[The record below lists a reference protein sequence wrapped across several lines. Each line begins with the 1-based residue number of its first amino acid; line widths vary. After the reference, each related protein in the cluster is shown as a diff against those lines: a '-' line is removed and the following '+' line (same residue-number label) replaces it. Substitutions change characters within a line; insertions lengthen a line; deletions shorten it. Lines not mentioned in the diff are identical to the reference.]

1 MAIDFKTATNAEIT
15 AHIQGI
21 VDKAVKK
28 DRDSRSDSKEQKERF
43 SRLYKDDAKEL
54 GTVTELL
61 KSINEQTNI
70 YRKSLQQLGGEGAFF
85 VKGGPLQEGL
95 NATIKK
101 MDALTAS
108 PEKGAEAFKQLT
120 VQIKNFA
127 QLAKATEDAQGGLA
141 ASLAEQAAVLNDLGL
156 SYGNFSKNV
165 DFAIYSMGESR
176 GAVDGLNTSLV
187 NLSSQIGML
196 PDDVS
201 RNFQMVA
208 KNLAYSFQG
217 IKEQF
222 VGIQRLSAETGV
234 SIDNLMGKFGQ
245 RMDTISGASE
255 MAAKINSLLGRNA
268 FSATELLTMTE
279 EERMTSIR
287 GELMDSGAASTA
299 LGDGVQG
306 KFALQS
312 INEVLG
318 LGLDDTRR
326 FLQTGG
332 LKQDITD
339 KVSGDFNAGSMD
351 SFTKATD
358 KSADALEDFTN
369 IILRFMTPAREQAI
383 RSRREA
389 MEKPSTLLGV
399 GVFRDSGE
407 TGDINT
413 AMINNLGFKDLMFIY
428 NQDKAKANNL
438 GVDENTLKGIAAG
451 INAGGA
457 SALKA
462 QQEAR
467 NLKVVLGRSSAIR
480 GGISPLQ
487 QSIIAKTPETLGMKA
502 ALINEFR
509 GGTTAA
515 SLGLGEKSDA
525 DDIRGAFDSTTGTF
539 IKGGGTG
546 PRQQQTR
553 VPVLRPN
560 FSYNPT
566 VNVTVNGEP
575 AKDVLVEH
583 LKPVDPGE

>member
-1 MAIDFKTATNAEIT
+1 MAIDFKTASNDDIQK
-15 AHIQGI
+15 HIQGI

-165 DFAIYSMGESR
+165 DFAIYSMGQSR

-255 MAAKINSLLGRNA
+255 MAAKINSLLGKNA

-287 GELMDSGAASTA
+287 DELMDSGAASTA

-413 AMINNLGFKDLMFIY
+413 AMINNLGFKDLMFTY
-428 NQDKAKANNL
+428 NQDKTKANNL
-438 GVDENTLKGIAAG
+438 GVDEITLKGIAAS

-467 NLKVVLGRSSAIR
+467 NLNIMLGSSSAIR

-487 QSIIAKTPETLGMKA
+487 QSIIAKTPEKFGMRA
-502 ALINEFR
+502 ALINQFR

-515 SLGLGEKSDA
+515 ELGLDA
-525 DDIRGAFDSTTGTF
+525 DSKKEDIRGAFDSTTGTF
-539 IKGGGTG
+539 KKGGGAG
-546 PRQQQTR
+546 PPQAQTR

-566 VNVTVNGEP
+566 VNVTVNGKP
-575 AKDVLVEH
+575 AENVLVEH
-583 LKPVDPGE
+583 LKPLDPDE

>member
-1 MAIDFKTATNAEIT
+1 MAFDFKNASNADIQK
-15 AHIQGI
+15 HIQGI

-28 DRDSRSDSKEQKERF
+28 DRDSRGDTKDTKERF
-43 SRLYKDDAKEL
+43 KKFYEEDAQNL
-54 GTVTELL
+54 GTISELL
-61 KSINEQTNI
+61 ESINEQTNI

-141 ASLAEQAAVLNDLGL
+141 ASLAEQAAVLSELGL

-176 GAVDGLNTSLV
+176 GAVDGLNASLV

-255 MAAKINSLLGRNA
+255 MAARINSLLGENA

-287 GELMDSGAASTA
+287 SALINSGTADTA
-299 LGDGVQG
+299 LGGGIEG

-326 FLQTGG
+326 FLQEGG
-332 LKQDITD
+332 LKEDIAG
-339 KVSGDFNAGSMD
+339 KVKGDFDAGSMEG
-351 SFTKATD
+351 FTKATD
-358 KSADALEDFTN
+358 KSAAALDDFTN

-389 MEKPSTLLGV
+389 LEKPGFLQSV
-399 GVFRDSGE
+399 GVFKKSGE
-407 TGDINT
+407 TGTINE
-413 AMINNLGFKDLMFIY
+413 AMINNLGFRDLMFIY
-428 NQDKAKANNL
+428 RQDKNRAESEFGITEERL
-438 GVDENTLKGIAAG
+438 QRIAAG
-451 INAGGA
+451 INAGGDT
-457 SALKA
+457 ALKA
-462 QQEAR
+462 QKDAR
-467 NLKVVLGRSSAIR
+467 NLKIMLGSASAIR

-487 QSIIAKTPETLGMKA
+487 QTLIARAPEEFGIKQ

-509 GGTTAA
+509 GGTKPAD
-515 SLGLGEKSDA
+515 LDLDEKSKTA
-525 DDIRGAFDSTTGTF
+525 DIQAQFDQGAFGSGQA
-539 IKGGGTG
+539 
-546 PRQQQTR
+546 PQQMKR
-553 VPVLRPN
+553 IPLAKRPN
-560 FSYNPT
+560 FYYDPT
-566 VNVTVNGEP
+566 VNVYVDGKKLDTV
-575 AKDVLVEH
+575 KQEH
-583 LKPVDPGE
+583 LDSTDPDNP